1 VSRYFFDLHNGDGPT
16 VDDEG
21 LELPDRPSVRR
32 QVARLLTD
40 VARDEL
46 PTEDRAVI
54 SVKVRNGEGKVI
66 AVTSLTFDTEWIG

>member
-1 VSRYFFDLHNGDGPT
+1 MSRYFFDLHNGDGPT

-21 LELPDRPSVRR
+21 LELPDMPTVRK

-54 SVKVRNGEGKVI
+54 SVKVRDPGGNVI
-66 AVTSLTFDTEWIG
+66 FVTSLTFNTEWIR